1 MMTDLVPTELI
12 EHGSEIR
19 PGGGTRRR
27 EAPTA
32 RSCGARATVP
42 IQAEEFR
49 AELACGRRQ
58 ACPEPYEEGFGAYA
72 SGAGLPDNPY
82 HGDNCAHQQWANG
95 WSQARDE
102 AQRQARQ
109 QP

>member
-1 MMTDLVPTELI
+1 MTDLLSTELI
-12 EHGSEIR
+12 EHATELD
-19 PGGGTRRR
+19 PGRGTRRR
-27 EAPTA
+27 ETPTTPT
-32 RSCGARATVP
+32 CGVGATVP
-42 IQAEEFR
+42 IQPEEFR

-58 ACPEPYEEGFGAYA
+58 TCPEPYEEGFGAYA

-102 AQRQARQ
+102 TQRQARQ